1 MMSLTMFGLPMGVI
15 IPMFIGIVYSIGAIV
30 FVRVYLRDRGELMA
44 AFLAFLISMATANI
58 FMGLGMYTGNM
69 IFMFLTMFA
78 IFTGS
83 AFLLKFP
90 ITVFPQQWRQPLF
103 YIFLV
108 IVLAVNVWMIVSPI
122 PGDQMSEIAM
132 IFMII
137 VNGIITGFFMIWTGI
152 RAASKSVKIKA
163 IGGGLGVSSCCLV
176 SHVLFSTQVDIGLIS
191 SVFFQFIAP
200 FLILGSVYAGR
211 RVQNQSTTNPS
222 QTSPVGI

>member
-1 MMSLTMFGLPMGVI
+1 
-15 IPMFIGIVYSIGAIV
+15 
-30 FVRVYLRDRGELMA
+30 
-44 AFLAFLISMATANI
+44 
-58 FMGLGMYTGNM
+58 
-69 IFMFLTMFA
+69 
-78 IFTGS
+78 
-83 AFLLKFP
+83 LKFP